1 MSQPAGQPATLICD
15 VAVIGAGSA
24 GLSAERAA
32 RAAGARTLLIDP
44 DFDGTLCATAGCM
57 PSKLLI
63 AAARAAHHARRAP
76 EFGISTGD
84 LRIDGPRVMAR
95 VQRERDRFAR
105 LTRDSFDDLPE
116 GVAIRGRARFAGPG
130 MLVLSDGRR
139 VTSRAIVIA
148 TGSAPVIPDAFR
160 DLGDAVLTT
169 DRLFDLPDLPRRLA
183 MVGGGPI
190 GLEIAQAMG
199 RLGAEVTLFDKQ
211 TVLGK
216 ARCPD
221 VHAAL
226 RAAVEQDVTLR
237 LGCSTRAERAGDA
250 VRISWQTDRDDP
262 QSDGDGEAVFD
273 HVLIATGRAPA
284 LEGLDLSA
292 SGLRLDDRGTPV
304 FDRETMQCGD
314 APVFLAGDANAD
326 APLLHEASDEGA
338 IAGRNAARFPH
349 IAQAQRS
356 IPFTLTFT
364 DPPLAAIGEGADEAA
379 ISATSD
385 YGDQGR
391 ARVDARNQGLVRIHA
406 DATGRLTGAD
416 LCAPGGEHLAHL
428 LVWAIQTGA
437 SADEVLALPFYH
449 PTLEEGLRPAL
460 REICRQ
466 AALPQPPN
474 RDSGCPAGS

>member
-1 MSQPAGQPATLICD
+1 MTRPATLTCD

-24 GLSAERAA
+24 GLSAE

-63 AAARAAHHARRAP
+63 AAARAAHHARRAA
-76 EFGISTGD
+76 EFGISAGN

-95 VQRERDRFAR
+95 VRRERDRFAR

-116 GVAIRGRARFAGPG
+116 GAAIRGRARFAGPG
-130 MLVLSDGRR
+130 RLVLTDGRGIR
-139 VTSRAIVIA
+139 ARAIVIA

-169 DRLFDLPDLPRRLA
+169 DTLFDQPDLPRRLA
-183 MVGGGPI
+183 VVGGGPI

-199 RLGAEVTLFDKQ
+199 RLGAEVTLFDGQ
-211 TVLGK
+211 AVLGK

-226 RAAVEQDVTLR
+226 RAAVAQDVILR
-237 LGCSTRAERAGDA
+237 LGCSTRAARAGDK
-250 VRISWQTDRDDP
+250 VRISWQAHQDDP
-262 QSDGDGEAVFD
+262 QGCADGEALFD

-284 LEGLDLSA
+284 LEGLDLPA
-292 SGLRLDDRGTPV
+292 SGLHLDDRGTPV
-304 FDRETMQCGD
+304 FDRDTMQCGD

-349 IAQAQRS
+349 VAAARRS

-364 DPPLAAIGEGADEAA
+364 DPPLAAIGVAAEAAA

-391 ARVDARNQGLVRIHA
+391 ARVDGQNQGLVRIHA

-428 LVWAIQTGA
+428 LAWAIQTGA
-437 SADEVLALPFYH
+437 SADDVLALPFYH

-460 REICRQ
+460 RQICRQ